1 MRAKIVLPNKE
12 MLDNYSDM
20 EYLYYVIAFHTV
32 PTIMRKKAASLV
44 VLRNG
49 NRKLRDILRLS
60 ST

>member
-20 EYLYYVIAFHTV
+20 EYLYYVIAFHTA

-49 NRKLRDILRLS
+49 NRKLRDIFRLS